1 MIFMTQ
7 LVRQDRKIEP
17 SLPYLSTVPY
27 WLSQITNKS
36 VHKNAHA
43 HTPISLAIKGI
54 MESP

>member
-1 MIFMTQ
+1 MTQ